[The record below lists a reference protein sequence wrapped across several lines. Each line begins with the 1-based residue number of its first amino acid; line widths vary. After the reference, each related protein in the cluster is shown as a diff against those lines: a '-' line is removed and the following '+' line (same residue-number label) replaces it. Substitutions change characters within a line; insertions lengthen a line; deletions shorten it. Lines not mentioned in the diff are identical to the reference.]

1 MRESCSLRIADI
13 QVKIL
18 GESSLKMP
26 NSFAIFKVEEEA
38 GKDMQEGSDAPVQY
52 EIRFRIVPELKVPDG
67 ICVYE
72 ERETGV
78 YLSEDRTYFR
88 VFKDYYTDQKVYAIG
103 YYDWDQKVIL
113 IECQPE
119 NIDLFKNVQVIFK
132 HVAWET
138 LLLKEERLMLHASYL
153 RTPFGGIAFSG
164 ASGIGKSTQA
174 GLWCQYE
181 QAEMLNGDKVI
192 LREKDDRWIGYG
204 SPYAGSSSCYVND
217 SCELN
222 GLFFLKQGKTCSLR
236 KLTLSESVKQIYT
249 GLTLNRWDGECVKQA
264 CDLAEKLAKTVPV
277 YEFICT
283 PDEQAVHF
291 LKKKLEGGEI
301 PGVD

>member
-88 VFKDYYTDQKVYAIG
+88 VFKDYYTDQKVYAI
-103 YYDWDQKVIL
+103 
-113 IECQPE
+113 
-119 NIDLFKNVQVIFK
+119 
-132 HVAWET
+132 
-138 LLLKEERLMLHASYL
+138 
-153 RTPFGGIAFSG
+153 
-164 ASGIGKSTQA
+164 
-174 GLWCQYE
+174 
-181 QAEMLNGDKVI
+181 
-192 LREKDDRWIGYG
+192 
-204 SPYAGSSSCYVND
+204 
-217 SCELN
+217 
-222 GLFFLKQGKTCSLR
+222 
-236 KLTLSESVKQIYT
+236 
-249 GLTLNRWDGECVKQA
+249 
-264 CDLAEKLAKTVPV
+264 
-277 YEFICT
+277 
-283 PDEQAVHF
+283 
-291 LKKKLEGGEI
+291 
-301 PGVD
+301 